1 MAETTSRFGV
11 LQERNYRVFIAGY
24 SISYV
29 FYWVT
34 LLAIGWWMW
43 ETTKSAAWVGLV
55 FFCDLF
61 PTLFITPWAST
72 LADRGDRFRILRTVL
87 WIQVFTGLGL
97 ALCAYFNVLTPI
109 GLIVFVAIE
118 GALVGFSQPAF
129 FGLVNRI
136 VTPKNLPSAVAL
148 NTSFIQ
154 FAYILGPLLAG
165 FLFSF
170 GLAIAPLAFALNA
183 IGTLFYL
190 VALSMLVLSMPP
202 ERAIS
207 EPQSLKRDI
216 LSGISVFWT
225 NKMVFGAIIF
235 VIGCAIIQRPLI
247 SLMTGINDAYDLF
260 SAAYFTLLT
269 ASFMLGSIAASLTLA
284 ARNRDEGTSRISRY
298 TMFATIILFI
308 AMFIVLDAYPAAVIF
323 ACVMLFAIGFGECF
337 SRTGHTIML
346 QARTPENLRS
356 RVMGNTFMFS
366 RAVGALAVASAGI
379 LIDYTSFT
387 IGMVFIG
394 GIVAFIVSVGL
405 FRQIRM

>member
-1 MAETTSRFGV
+1 MAEITSKFGV
-11 LQERNYRVFIAGY
+11 FQERNYRIFITGY
-24 SISYV
+24 SISYI

-43 ETTKSAAWVGLV
+43 ETTKSATWVGLV

-61 PTLFITPWAST
+61 PSLFITPWAST

-97 ALCAYFNVLTPI
+97 ALCAYLNVLTPI

-165 FLFSF
+165 FIFSF
-170 GLAIAPLAFALNA
+170 GLAFAPLAFALNA

-190 VALSMLVLSMPP
+190 IALSMIVLSAPAK
-202 ERAIS
+202 RAAG
-207 EPQSLKRDI
+207 EMQSLQRDI

-225 NKMVFGAIIF
+225 DKMVFGAIIF

-247 SLMTGINDAYDLF
+247 SLMTGINDAYNLF

-284 ARNRDEGTSRISRY
+284 ARNRDEGPSGVVKY
-298 TMFATIILFI
+298 TMFATIFLFI
-308 AMFIVLDAYPAAVIF
+308 VMFIVLDINPGAVTF

-337 SRTGHTIML
+337 SRTGNTIML
-346 QARTPENLRS
+346 QTRTPENLRS

-366 RAVGALAVASAGI
+366 RAMGALAVASVGI

-387 IGMVFIG
+387 IGMSMVG
-394 GIVAFIVSVGL
+394 VVVAIAVMASL
-405 FRQIRM
+405 FRQRRL